1 MRRPPSSP
9 LFPYSTLFRS
19 FLVFFFCV
27 FCAFSRLFLTLHLR
41 PSAACRAGGLAKAD
55 SFVVRCL
62 SRRRTSASSV
72 ESLCVGG
79 SIRVSFAVCLCVRFF
94 LVFFFCLFCAFS
106 RLFLPLHLPPSA
118 ACRAG
123 GLAKADSF
131 VVRCLSRRRLCVG
144 GSIPVR
150 SRALFVAIRGYLCV
164 RF

>member
-79 SIRVSFAVCLCVRFF
+79 SIRVHSR
-94 LVFFFCLFCAFS
+94 LVFAWVFSWSSFF
-106 RLFLPLHLPPSA
+106 
-118 ACRAG
+118 
-123 GLAKADSF
+123 SF
-131 VVRCLSRRRLCVG
+131 
-144 GSIPVR
+144 
-150 SRALFVAIRGYLCV
+150 FVPFPRHS
-164 RF
+164 